1 MRSHL
6 LYQSRKNLPMYTQW
20 RFFLHYKFTKGFCWS
35 NLLFIQQVKK
45 YKNYFCDTLTVKNK
59 MSHSQIY
66 EYVIF
71 STKAFSSRITH
82 NIKIKIRNLT
92 LTHYHH
98 LPYSSSS
105 NFTNAIYSKWS
116 IPGTQLAFHYNVSLI
131 FFNQEQ
137 FLSF

>member
-1 MRSHL
+1 MPYL
-6 LYQSRKNLPMYTQW
+6 LNLCFKKNLKSFMSSFTIFLMYRTI
-20 RFFLHYKFTKGFCWS
+20 FCWS
-35 NLLFIQQVKK
+35 NFLFIQQVKK

-137 FLSF
+137 FLSL